1 MHTEPQ
7 VTSIQL
13 GDLSFVPFITAD
25 KIALRVKELGQQISK
40 DYQGRRPLIVTI
52 LNGSFI
58 FSGDLVRAM
67 DIDCEVQFM
76 KVSSYEGTESTG
88 KLTAV
93 FDTLPDLKGQDLI
106 IIEDIIDQGHTI
118 DYLVK
123 TLSEKNPASVK
134 VASLLFKPEAY
145 KYEHPVDYMGFEIP
159 NDFVVGYG
167 LDYNQMGRNLPAIY
181 TLQKA

>member
-13 GDLSFVPFITAD
+13 GDLSFVPFIPEA
-25 KIALRVKELGQQISK
+25 KIQQRVKELGQQITK
-40 DYQGRRPLIVTI
+40 DYQDRRPIVITI

-58 FSGDLVRAM
+58 FSSDLVRAIKM
-67 DIDCEVQFM
+67 DCEVQFM
-76 KVSSYEGTESTG
+76 KVSSYEGTDSTG

-93 FDTLPDLKGQDLI
+93 FDTLPELTGHDLI
-106 IIEDIIDQGHTI
+106 IIEDIVDQGHTI
-118 DYLVK
+118 DYL
-123 TLSEKNPASVK
+123 LSSLKEKNPSSVK

-145 KYEHPVDYMGFEIP
+145 KYEHPIDYIGFEIP

-167 LDYNQMGRNLPAIY
+167 LDYNQMGRNLPSIY
-181 TLQKA
+181 TLQK